1 MNFKKFFALASE
13 NGIEVSEINQNKSSE
28 LSIELFKKEITSYSI
43 KENQK
48 IVARGIY
55 NNKMG
60 FVSTEKDDKDT
71 SLFIISSIKQGASLN
86 ETDDEAIIFKGS
98 EKYKKK
104 NVYSKELESW
114 PTDDIL
120 KLLFTLEEKMYAKDS
135 RVSDVEVFFSKET
148 AESIMANSYGL
159 VLKNKT
165 NYFYFGASATIK
177 EGSEVKSAFN
187 MFLSNK
193 PSEINLD
200 EFVDETV
207 KKGIDKLHGVTIAP
221 NSYKAVLSRD
231 VVSSLLTALISNAS
245 SEDVQKQSSLFA
257 GKLNTQIVSPKIT
270 VEERPLEKNIFYQYF
285 DDEGVATQNKVI
297 IDKGVLKTYFYNLV
311 TAKKDGVESTG
322 NAQRAGS
329 KMGIGFNNIFLK
341 PGKLSEEELIAKVKN
356 GVYITDVTG
365 LHAGLN
371 PSSGDFSLQAEGFHI
386 KDGVKGDPLTLITV
400 SGNLFKLFNDV
411 IAVGNNT
418 KLLVSATCVPS
429 IAVDNVKVSAE

>member
-1 MNFKKFFALASE
+1 MNFKKFFALAKE
-13 NGIEVSEINQNKSSE
+13 NGVEVSEISEGRSSD
-28 LSIELFKKEITSYSI
+28 LSIEIFKKEITSYSI
-43 KENQK
+43 KENIK
-48 IVARGIY
+48 IIARGIY
-55 NNKMG
+55 NDKMG

-71 SLFIISSIKQGASLN
+71 PLYIINSIKQGASLN

-98 EKYKKK
+98 EKYNKK
-104 NVYSKELESW
+104 NVFSKELEAW

-120 KLLFTLEEKMYAKDS
+120 KTLFTLEEKMYAKDS
-135 RVSDVEVFFSKET
+135 RVSDVQVYFSKVNE
-148 AESIMANSYGL
+148 ESIMANSYDL

-165 NYFYFGASATIK
+165 NYFYVGAEATIK
-177 EGSEVKSAFN
+177 DGDEVKSTFN
-187 MFLSNK
+187 LFLSNN
-193 PSEINLD
+193 PAEINLD
-200 EFVDETV
+200 TFVEETV
-207 KKGIDKLHGVTIAP
+207 NKGIEKLHGVTIAP

-257 GKLNTQIVSPKIT
+257 GKLNTQILSPKIT
-270 VEERPLEKNIFYQYF
+270 IEEKPLEKNIFYQYF

-297 IDKGVLKTYFYNLV
+297 VDKGVLKTYFYNLV

-322 NAQRAGS
+322 NAHRAGS
-329 KMGIGFNNIFLK
+329 KMGIGFSNIYLK
-341 PGKLSEEELIAKVKN
+341 PGRSTEEELITKVKN
-356 GVYITDVTG
+356 GVYISDVQG

-386 KDGVKGDPLTLITV
+386 KDGVKGDALTLITV

-418 KLLVSATCVPS
+418 KLLVNATCVPS
-429 IAVDNVKVSAE
+429 IAVSGVKVSAE